1 MTLVDTNILI
11 DIASGSAQWADWSRK
26 SLAAAR
32 RRGPL
37 LTNVAVYAEFAIGFA
52 TQSACDL
59 ELAQFD
65 LTYSELTKPAAFRAV
80 QAFRLYRGTGGV
92 RTNVLADFLIGG
104 HASVLGIALLTRDAK
119 RYRTYFPELALLT
132 PDAS

>member
-80 QAFRLYRGTGGV
+80 QAFRLYRGAGGV

>member
-1 MTLVDTNILI
+1 VGRLVPQIARRGSQAWTLVD
-11 DIASGSAQWADWSRK
+11 QRSR
-26 SLAAAR
+26 LCR
-32 RRGPL
+32 VRDR
-37 LTNVAVYAEFAIGFA
+37 IR

-65 LTYSELTKPAAFRAV
+65 LTYSDLTKPAAFRAV

>member
-1 MTLVDTNILI
+1 LTLVDTNILI
-11 DIASGSAQWADWSRK
+11 DIAARNPRWADWSRK

-32 RRGPL
+32 KRGLL

-59 ELAQFD
+59 ELARFD
-65 LTYSELTKPAAFRAV
+65 LTYSELTKSAAFRAV
-80 QAFRLYRGTGGV
+80 QAFRLYRGAGGV
-92 RTNVLADFLIGG
+92 RTNVLADFLIGA
-104 HASVLGIALLTRDAK
+104 HASVLGIALLTRDVK

-132 PDAS
+132 P

>member
-1 MTLVDTNILI
+1 MCAPVQRAASSSRASSRATRTRRGHEPKTAVRGIHDGRGHGNDPERGLTRVDTNILI

-52 TQSACDL
+52 TQPNATSNSRS
-59 ELAQFD
+59 
-65 LTYSELTKPAAFRAV
+65 LT
-80 QAFRLYRGTGGV
+80 
-92 RTNVLADFLIGG
+92 
-104 HASVLGIALLTRDAK
+104 
-119 RYRTYFPELALLT
+119 
-132 PDAS
+132 